1 MLQEHVSRLQRQ
13 LVADLEQLSFSSNQ
27 PLDKLTGALRLI
39 RQSLS
44 KLKEDME
51 AHPFKNAQEQINFFK
66 YVKPSFYQWQIY
78 YTEFYTIETG
88 FPIGD
93 TEKQIAYLAQELRYI
108 ERFFQ
113 QYAFLY
119 QYFKLNANELDNLY
133 FIRGED
139 IQSVLI
145 PNVPDVNP
153 GFATSGDYLFSKF
166 MAFEKLKD
174 WLIEKMLY
182 LKGNPASPLQLNNEP
197 DDLKWTGDTINL
209 AEIGIGIYQTKQ
221 MNNGTASLAQI
232 FRWLE
237 EKLQVKIGVPSKRV
251 SELRRRKRLSRT
263 QYLDEM
269 KEIIIQK
276 LDKEDEFDPKR

>member
-1 MLQEHVSRLQRQ
+1 MLKEQIARLQMQ
-13 LVADLEQLSFSSNQ
+13 LAQDLGQLSFQTNE
-27 PLDKLTGALRLI
+27 PLERLTRALKLI
-39 RQSLS
+39 RLSLN
-44 KLKEDME
+44 KLKEDIE
-51 AHPFKNAQEQINFFK
+51 KHPFKDAREQIDFFK

-78 YTEFYTIETG
+78 YTELYTIETG
-88 FPIGD
+88 FPLGD
-93 TEKQIAYLAQELRYI
+93 TEKQNTYFAQELNYI

-119 QYFKLNANELDNLY
+119 QYFKLDANELDNLY

-139 IQSVLI
+139 IQSVLL

-153 GFATSGDYLFSKF
+153 DFATSGDYLFSKF
-166 MAFEKLKD
+166 MAFEKLKS
-174 WLIEKMLY
+174 WLIERILY
-182 LKGNPASPLQLNNEP
+182 LKGNPGNPLQIGSEP

-221 MNNGTASLAQI
+221 MNNGTATLSQI

-237 EKLQVKIGVPSKRV
+237 EKLQVKIGIPSKRL

-269 KEIIIQK
+269 KENIIQK
-276 LDKEDEFDPKR
+276 LDKEDEFNPTR

>member
-1 MLQEHVSRLQRQ
+1 MLQEQVSRLQRQ
-13 LVADLEQLSFSSNQ
+13 LEEDLERLSYGSSQ
-27 PLDKLTGALRLI
+27 PLEKLTSALRLI
-39 RQSLS
+39 RQSLNR
-44 KLKEDME
+44 LKEDME
-51 AHPFKNAQEQINFFK
+51 AHPFKDAQEQIDFFK

-78 YTEFYTIETG
+78 YTELYTIETG

-93 TEKQIAYLAQELRYI
+93 AEKQTAYLAQELRYI

-119 QYFKLNANELDNLY
+119 QYFKLDANELDNLY

-145 PNVPDVNP
+145 PNVPEVNP

-166 MAFEKLKD
+166 MAFEKIKD

-182 LKGNPASPLQLNNEP
+182 MKGNGVNPLQLNTEP
-197 DDLKWTGDTINL
+197 DDLKWTGETINL

-221 MNNGTASLAQI
+221 MNNGTATLAQI

-269 KEIIIQK
+269 KENIISK
-276 LDKEDEFDPKR
+276 LDKEDEFNPTR

>member
-1 MLQEHVSRLQRQ
+1 MLQEHVSQLQRQ

-39 RQSLS
+39 RQSLN
-44 KLKEDME
+44 KLKKDIEV
-51 AHPFKNAQEQINFFK
+51 HPFKNAQDQIEFFK

-78 YTEFYTIETG
+78 YTELYTIETG
-88 FPIGD
+88 FPIAD
-93 TEKQIAYLAQELRYI
+93 TEKQTAYLAQELRYI

-113 QYAFLY
+113 QHAFLY
-119 QYFKLNANELDNLY
+119 QYFKLDANELDNLY

-139 IQSVLI
+139 IESVLLS
-145 PNVPDVNP
+145 NVPEVNP

-166 MAFEKLKD
+166 MAFEKLKG
-174 WLIEKMLY
+174 WLIERMLY
-182 LKGNPASPLQLNNEP
+182 LKGNPGNPLQIGSEP

-221 MNNGTASLAQI
+221 MNNGTATLGQI

-237 EKLQVKIGVPSKRV
+237 EKLQVKIGIPSKRL

-269 KEIIIQK
+269 KENIIQK
-276 LDKEDEFDPKR
+276 LDKEDEFDPNR

>member
-13 LVADLEQLSFSSNQ
+13 LVTDLEQLSFSSNQ
-27 PLDKLTGALRLI
+27 PLEKLTSALRLI
-39 RQSLS
+39 RQSLNR
-44 KLKEDME
+44 LKEDME
-51 AHPFKNAQEQINFFK
+51 VHPFKDAQEQIDFFK

-78 YTEFYTIETG
+78 YTELYTIETG

-93 TEKQIAYLAQELRYI
+93 AEKQIAYLAQELRYI

-119 QYFKLNANELDNLY
+119 QYFKLDANELDNLY

-145 PNVPDVNP
+145 PNVPELNP

-166 MAFEKLKD
+166 MAFEKIKD

-182 LKGNPASPLQLNNEP
+182 LKGNGANPLQLNSEP

-221 MNNGTASLAQI
+221 MNNGTATLAQI
-232 FRWLE
+232 FHWLE

-269 KEIIIQK
+269 KENIISK

>member
-27 PLDKLTGALRLI
+27 PLEKLTSALRLI
-39 RQSLS
+39 RQSLN

-51 AHPFKNAQEQINFFK
+51 AHPFKSAQEQIDFFK
-66 YVKPSFYQWQIY
+66 YVKPSLYQWQIY
-78 YTEFYTIETG
+78 YTELYTIETG
-88 FPIGD
+88 FPLGD

-119 QYFKLNANELDNLY
+119 QYFKLDANELDNLY
-133 FIRGED
+133 FIRGEE

-166 MAFEKLKD
+166 MAFEKLRG
-174 WLIEKMLY
+174 WLVEKMLY
-182 LKGNPASPLQLNNEP
+182 LKGNPASPLQLNSEP

-221 MNNGTASLAQI
+221 MNNGTATLAQI

-237 EKLQVKIGVPSKRV
+237 EKLQVKIGVPSKRL

>member
-1 MLQEHVSRLQRQ
+1 MLQEQVSRLQQQ
-13 LVADLEQLSFSSNQ
+13 LEQDLEQLSFRSSQ
-27 PLDKLTGALRLI
+27 PLDRLTSALKLI
-39 RQSLS
+39 RQALA
-44 KLKEDME
+44 KLKQDIE
-51 AHPFKNAQEQINFFK
+51 AHPFKHAHEQIAFFK
-66 YVKPSFYQWQIY
+66 YIKPSFYQWQIY
-78 YTEFYTIETG
+78 YTELYTIETG
-88 FPIGD
+88 FPLGD
-93 TEKQIAYLAQELRYI
+93 TEKQIAYLTQELNYI

-119 QYFKLNANELDNLY
+119 QYFKLDANELDNLY
-133 FIRGED
+133 FIRGEE
-139 IQSVLI
+139 IQSVLL

-174 WLIEKMLY
+174 WLIEKILY
-182 LKGNPASPLQLNNEP
+182 LKGNPGSSLSLSSEP

-221 MNNGTASLAQI
+221 MNNGTATLSQI

-237 EKLQVKIGVPSKRV
+237 EKLQVKIGVPSKRL

-269 KEIIIQK
+269 KENIIQK
-276 LDKEDEFDPKR
+276 LEKEDEFDPNR